1 MSKIQ
6 NVRLPNAATVN
17 YNPQQFDQLVRSLEQ
32 IVLQLNSSY
41 TAIPDQNVAA
51 SMLWMKGNAP
61 GVRGFQL
68 DYGIQLPYA
77 MLMNNTD
84 LLNLGTTLENIVTF
98 DSPIF
103 ERGIRLGTH
112 EAEFTAEIDD
122 GAGSAG
128 TVMDVTAVASGTLLS
143 GMTLTG
149 TGVTAGTRIV
159 SQTSGTTGGVGLYVV
174 DTSQLTAST
183 TVNGSRASKL
193 LFDNTGQYQIG
204 IRLQGANADNAVHEM
219 EVWAKDSGVDYPYSN
234 TRYDVPARKNATT
247 FGHTVADISGI
258 FTVTNPQT
266 SYLEMAW
273 WSDDSLVS
281 IEHYAAGTS
290 PTRPEIPSVILTASL
305 LSAETT

>member
-51 SMLWMKGNAP
+51 SMLWMKGAAP
-61 GVRGFQL
+61 GIRGFQL
-68 DYGIQLPYA
+68 YYGVQLPHA

-84 LLNLGTTLENIVTF
+84 LKNLGTTLENIVTF
-98 DSPIF
+98 DAPIF

-112 EAEFTAEIDD
+112 EAEFTGEIDD

-128 TVMDVTAVASGTLLS
+128 TVLDVTAVASGTLLS

-149 TGVTAGTRIV
+149 TGITAGTRIV

-174 DTSQLTAST
+174 DL
-183 TVNGSRASKL
+183 
-193 LFDNTGQYQIG
+193 
-204 IRLQGANADNAVHEM
+204 
-219 EVWAKDSGVDYPYSN
+219 
-234 TRYDVPARKNATT
+234 
-247 FGHTVADISGI
+247 
-258 FTVTNPQT
+258 
-266 SYLEMAW
+266 
-273 WSDDSLVS
+273 SL
-281 IEHYAAGTS
+281 IH
-290 PTRPEIPSVILTASL
+290 I
-305 LSAETT
+305 

>member
-6 NVRLPNAATVN
+6 NVRLPDAATGD
-17 YNPQQFDQLVRSLEQ
+17 YSPQQFNQLVRSLEQ